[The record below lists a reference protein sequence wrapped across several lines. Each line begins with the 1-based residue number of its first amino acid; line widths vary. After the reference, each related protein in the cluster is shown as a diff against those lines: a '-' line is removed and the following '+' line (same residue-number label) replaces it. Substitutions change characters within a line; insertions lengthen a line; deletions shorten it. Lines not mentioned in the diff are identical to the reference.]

1 MTESSNKIDDLDEA
15 VPTPARTKNEVRSPG
30 LFESFFLYS
39 LLWSG
44 WFIAFVIVFVMVKV
58 IFVNSAEPSNKE
70 CVEAQDEIRD
80 LLGQAPDGDTAISD
94 TLTADLKR
102 LNLELRNVCSYNET
116 VVFEVEEVF
125 PWFGETPPSTDSP
138 APTDTES

>member
-15 VPTPARTKNEVRSPG
+15 VSTPARTNEKPRA
-30 LFESFFLYS
+30 
-39 LLWSG
+39 G
-44 WFIAFVIVFVMVKV
+44 WREQVGFIIS
-58 IFVNSAEPSNKE
+58 IFVVGVPLVWVFEHKVYPRLKAEDTGAA
-70 CVEAQDEIRD
+70 CVEAQDEVRD

-94 TLTADLKR
+94 TLTADLER
-102 LNLELRNVCSYNET
+102 LNLELRDVCSYNET